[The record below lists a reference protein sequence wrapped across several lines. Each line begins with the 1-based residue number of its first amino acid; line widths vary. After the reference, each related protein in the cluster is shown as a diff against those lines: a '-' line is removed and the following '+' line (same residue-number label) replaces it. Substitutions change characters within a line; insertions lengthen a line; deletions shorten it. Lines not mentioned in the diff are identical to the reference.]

1 MKIFTNTLLAA
12 SIVVVSSANAAD
24 IKTAG
29 QALTLCKAQAEQ
41 AHPGYRRATSKKI
54 RQNRAGF
61 KLNLKVLTE
70 EGSISTV
77 CEVAKDGVV
86 TYSKI

>member
-1 MKIFTNTLLAA
+1 MKTLSKTLLVI
-12 SIVVVSSANAAD
+12 SIALASSANAAN

-29 QALTLCKAQAEQ
+29 QALTLCKAQAEE
-41 AHPGYRRATSKKI
+41 AHPGYRRAVSKKI

-70 EGSISTV
+70 EGSITTI
-77 CEVAKDGVV
+77 CEVAKDGAV
-86 TYSKI
+86 TYSET